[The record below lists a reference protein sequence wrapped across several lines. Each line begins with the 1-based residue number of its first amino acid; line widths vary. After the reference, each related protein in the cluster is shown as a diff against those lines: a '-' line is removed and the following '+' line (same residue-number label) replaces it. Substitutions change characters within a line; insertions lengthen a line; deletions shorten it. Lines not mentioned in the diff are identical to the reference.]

1 MRDYRQL
8 KAWSRSHSLTLRT
21 YAVTEGYPPGE
32 RFGLIAQTRRSV
44 ASIPMSLAEGS
55 GRASEADY
63 ARFVG
68 YAAASCSE
76 AEYQLFLGRDLG
88 YLPTSDFDEMSIE
101 LSELRAMLTSLHR
114 RLSRSGDIWSGD
126 I

>member
-8 KAWSRSHSLTLRT
+8 KAWSKSHSLTLRT
-21 YAVTEGYPPGE
+21 YEVTEAYPRGE
-32 RFGLIAQTRRSV
+32 RFGLVAQTRRSV
-44 ASIPMSLAEGS
+44 ASIPMNLAEGS

-63 ARFVG
+63 ARFVA

-76 AEYQLFLGRDLG
+76 AEYQLHLGRDLG

-114 RLSRSGDIWSGD
+114 TLSRSGDS
-126 I
+126 